1 MKNRKHLVKGTF
13 FKAFFSLFAMV
24 MVTPFG
30 LALTEN
36 MEEVQE
42 NKLVVNIDDPLAYF
56 NVDAEWIR
64 EDLLESAFYDA
75 ARRQKL
81 EGFELSYNG
90 ITPKN
95 ARGVLE
101 FRIISWRRSVANMYE
116 FTTSARYINADGDEI
131 KLGVFRGYRS
141 GITALMRRDIGE
153 HFADTAE
160 DAFRQALR
168 KLDEKLS

>member
-1 MKNRKHLVKGTF
+1 MNKKINSNRRFWNRKFL
-13 FKAFFSLFAMV
+13 AIIA
-24 MVTPFG
+24 
-30 LALTEN
+30 ALTVLPLGFATSEDI
-36 MEEVQE
+36 EEVKE
-42 NKLVVNIDDPLAYF
+42 KNLVVNIDDPLGF
-56 NVDAEWIR
+56 FSVDAEWLR
-64 EDLLESAFYDA
+64 EDLLETAFYEA
-75 ARRQKL
+75 AARQKL
-81 EGFELSYNG
+81 KDFELTYNG
-90 ITPKN
+90 ATPKN

-116 FTTSARYINADGDEI
+116 FTTAARYLNADGDEI

-141 GITALMRRDIGE
+141 GIDVFIGRDIGE

>member
-1 MKNRKHLVKGTF
+1 MKHTKRLRNRIF
-13 FKAFFSLFAMV
+13 SRAFFSLIAATAV
-24 MVTPFG
+24 VPLG
-30 LALTEN
+30 LALTEDI
-36 MEEVQE
+36 EEIRE
-42 NKLVVNIDDPLAYF
+42 NKLIVNIDDPLAYF

-81 EGFELSYNG
+81 EGFELTYNG
-90 ITPKN
+90 VTPTN

-101 FRIISWRRSVANMYE
+101 FRVISWKRSVANMYE
-116 FTTSARYINADGDEI
+116 FTTSAHYIDADGNKI

-141 GITALMRRDIGE
+141 GIDVLLRRDIGE
-153 HFADTAE
+153 HFVDTAE